1 MGKTFEGVLRWYG
14 EEMGLSQKQT
24 EFEVE
29 TEGLTKVFA
38 HKYALNEVSLKLAKG
53 DFLTIVGPNGAGKT
67 TLIRCLAGLARP
79 SSGRVLIGG
88 QDARKVGGELR
99 RRLGLVSHHTFLYDD
114 LTAEEN
120 LRFYGRMYDV
130 GRLEQRMREVIEYVG
145 LEHRLHDPVRT
156 FSRGMG
162 QRLAIARVL
171 MHEPAVVL
179 LDEPY
184 TGLDEQATSM
194 LRQLLRDM
202 AEGQQTVILTT
213 HNLGR
218 ALDVG
223 DRLAILV
230 RGRIAN
236 ESPRASLDLDG
247 LRATYRRCAGG
258 VN

>member
-1 MGKTFEGVLRWYG
+1 
-14 EEMGLSQKQT
+14 
-24 EFEVE
+24 
-29 TEGLTKVFA
+29 
-38 HKYALNEVSLKLAKG
+38 
-53 DFLTIVGPNGAGKT
+53 
-67 TLIRCLAGLARP
+67 
-79 SSGRVLIGG
+79 
-88 QDARKVGGELR
+88 
-99 RRLGLVSHHTFLYDD
+99 
-114 LTAEEN
+114 
-120 LRFYGRMYDV
+120 
-130 GRLEQRMREVIEYVG
+130 VG

-236 ESPRASLDLDG
+236 ESPRASLDLEG
-247 LRATYRRCAGG
+247 LRAAYRRCAGG